1 MPAPPGHAETILF
14 EVPDFALCLQLQRRL
29 QQHWTARLVGR
40 SESRFVAVP
49 LDGDVARGMLLRA
62 VAEWAGE
69 VGLPFVHFHL
79 GEQMSMVVAL
89 HADGDSPEV

>member
-1 MPAPPGHAETILF
+1 
-14 EVPDFALCLQLQRRL
+14 
-29 QQHWTARLVGR
+29 
-40 SESRFVAVP
+40 
-49 LDGDVARGMLLRA
+49 MLLRA